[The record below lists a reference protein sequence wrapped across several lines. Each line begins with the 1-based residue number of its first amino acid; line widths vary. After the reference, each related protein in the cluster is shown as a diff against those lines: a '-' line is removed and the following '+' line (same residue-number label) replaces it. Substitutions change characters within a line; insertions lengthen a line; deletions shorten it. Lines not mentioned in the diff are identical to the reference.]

1 MVWSSGRPS
10 HPISR
15 TVVGD
20 LPGNQVHSQ
29 KMRGAGFRFAQ
40 LAGNAPGFDIMDRMK
55 RHEGPQTPYEVYCYN
70 CRVTSA
76 AGTSRCVHCGGR
88 LGGRAQRGGAAVVTE
103 LPDGDELAA
112 RGLARRKPRR

>member
-1 MVWSSGRPS
+1 
-10 HPISR
+10 
-15 TVVGD
+15 
-20 LPGNQVHSQ
+20 
-29 KMRGAGFRFAQ
+29 
-40 LAGNAPGFDIMDRMK
+40 MDRMK

-70 CRVTSA
+70 CRVTAA

-88 LGGRAQRGGAAVVTE
+88 LSGRAQRGGAAVVTE